1 MKKKER
7 TTSDAVKILRKKF
20 IGADKR
26 RIVSVRKERENLEIA
41 EQIYDLRKK
50 ASLTQRQ
57 LAKKVGTTQSVI
69 SRLED
74 ADYDGH
80 TLAMLR
86 RIAAVLDQQLEI
98 RFVPTNAN
106 YAFA

>member
-1 MKKKER
+1 MKKK
-7 TTSDAVKILRKKF
+7 TASDAVKILRDRYIK
-20 IGADKR
+20 GHRR
-26 RIVSVRKERENLEIA
+26 RIESVEKERENLEIA
-41 EQIYDLRKK
+41 EQIFALRSQ
-50 ASLTQRQ
+50 AGLTQEQ

-74 ADYDGH
+74 ADYNAH

-86 RIAAVLDQQLEI
+86 RIATALNQQVEV
-98 RFVPTNAN
+98 RFAPRTAN